1 MTASL
6 PPFRG
11 WPPAAIE
18 WFRDLEANNTR
29 AWFHAHR
36 ETYDDAVRGPFESLL
51 AEVHDEFGD
60 GKVARPN
67 RDTRFS
73 RDKSPYKL
81 QAYATIPRPGG
92 GGGWYVQLRED
103 GLFVGGGLYAPDRSA
118 LAALRAAIDDE
129 RTGRALE
136 RIVAVLEA
144 DGIDLMESGALKTA
158 PRGDPADHPR
168 IRYLRLG
175 HLAAGIQHPVRRWLH
190 TAAAR
195 DRITGPW
202 RALDSLMQW
211 AADATR

>member
-1 MTASL
+1 MSPSL
-6 PPFRG
+6 PPFKG
-11 WPPAAIE
+11 WPPAALD

-36 ETYDDAVRGPFESLL
+36 AVYDEAVRGPFESLL
-51 AEVHDEFGD
+51 AEVHDEFGE

-81 QAYATIPRPGG
+81 QVYATIRRAEG

-103 GLFVGGGLYAPDRSA
+103 GLFVGAGLYAPDRA
-118 LAALRAAIDDE
+118 TLTALRAAIDDE
-129 RTGRALE
+129 RTGRELE
-136 RIVAVLEA
+136 RIVSGLEA
-144 DGIDLMESGALKTA
+144 EGIELMESGALKVA
-158 PRGDPADHPR
+158 PRGYPVDHPR
-168 IRYLRLG
+168 IRFLRLG

-202 RALDSLMQW
+202 RALTPLMQW
-211 AADATR
+211 AADAAP